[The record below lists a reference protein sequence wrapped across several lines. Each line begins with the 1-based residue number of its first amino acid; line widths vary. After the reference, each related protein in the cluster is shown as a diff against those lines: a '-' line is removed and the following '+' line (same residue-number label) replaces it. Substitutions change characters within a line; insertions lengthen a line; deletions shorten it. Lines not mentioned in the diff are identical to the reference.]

1 MTDISQKYQKLTEIE
16 HVLARPGR
24 YVGNINQ
31 ITQSMWFIDSDGSI
45 GERDFTFTPAFHKLF
60 DEIITNSADH
70 SKTPEGAGLTEI
82 IVTVDAFDGIHVRDN
97 GGIPVVKHPE
107 YQQWIPEMIF
117 GELRSGSNFDD
128 AAENELGGQNGEGA
142 SLTNIFSKEFV
153 VWTRHNNVEFKQRF
167 SENMSKRSEPEIKD
181 YKGKGFTSINWV
193 VDFPRFGMTEITNDD
208 LLLMKRRTYE
218 IAFTNPK
225 LKVHFNGELCSINN
239 FKSFV
244 ELWGGKPT
252 YQEIDRWRVGVG
264 FSKTGFRHLSYV
276 NSIPSGD
283 GGSHVE
289 YVTEKIVDLLR
300 EKIEKKTKQKI
311 RPSDIKNNLMLFL
324 DCNIINPRY
333 HSQTKEKLITPI
345 SQFGSKFE
353 ITDKFEKELLSSKMV
368 EDIIA
373 WALHKTEM
381 EEIKKLEE
389 EAKDIK
395 RKGFHDIPKYNP
407 ATSSKREECT
417 LFLTEGD
424 SAQKP
429 FTVAADPKIHGVFP
443 LRGKPKNCFAEGI
456 RDVISTEIL
465 YISTILNLSITD
477 PDYTQMRYGKVV
489 IATDADDDG
498 IHIRGLLLLFFKKF
512 WPELLLQGKVFFLE
526 SPKWIVTYKGQ
537 NYDFRDNA
545 SYYEFVK
552 DKPSVKTHY
561 CKGLGSHE
569 TEKFEEILKDPSSYV
584 RVDYF
589 SDRDDDSLHMVFD
602 PKRSDDRKEWVAL

>member
-264 FSKTGFRHLSYV
+264 FSRTGFRHLS
-276 NSIPSGD
+276 
-283 GGSHVE
+283 
-289 YVTEKIVDLLR
+289 
-300 EKIEKKTKQKI
+300 
-311 RPSDIKNNLMLFL
+311 
-324 DCNIINPRY
+324 
-333 HSQTKEKLITPI
+333 
-345 SQFGSKFE
+345 
-353 ITDKFEKELLSSKMV
+353 LS
-368 EDIIA
+368 
-373 WALHKTEM
+373 L
-381 EEIKKLEE
+381 
-389 EAKDIK
+389 
-395 RKGFHDIPKYNP
+395 
-407 ATSSKREECT
+407 
-417 LFLTEGD
+417 
-424 SAQKP
+424 
-429 FTVAADPKIHGVFP
+429 
-443 LRGKPKNCFAEGI
+443 
-456 RDVISTEIL
+456 
-465 YISTILNLSITD
+465 
-477 PDYTQMRYGKVV
+477 
-489 IATDADDDG
+489 
-498 IHIRGLLLLFFKKF
+498 IHI
-512 WPELLLQGKVFFLE
+512 
-526 SPKWIVTYKGQ
+526 
-537 NYDFRDNA
+537 
-545 SYYEFVK
+545 
-552 DKPSVKTHY
+552 
-561 CKGLGSHE
+561 
-569 TEKFEEILKDPSSYV
+569 
-584 RVDYF
+584 
-589 SDRDDDSLHMVFD
+589 
-602 PKRSDDRKEWVAL
+602 